1 MLPGATSGVAT
12 GYGMDPLRC
21 IKTYIY
27 TYKHISIVIVPLQG
41 GGLAACAY
49 VATHP
54 RGHCLLPF
62 AHTMCLGAALQ
73 KTRVYWTSGGFSS
86 PYCGGVGLS

>member
-1 MLPGATSGVAT
+1 M
-12 GYGMDPLRC
+12 YMYIYIIYIHIYIYIYRY
-21 IKTYIY
+21 TYI
-27 TYKHISIVIVPLQG
+27 PLQG